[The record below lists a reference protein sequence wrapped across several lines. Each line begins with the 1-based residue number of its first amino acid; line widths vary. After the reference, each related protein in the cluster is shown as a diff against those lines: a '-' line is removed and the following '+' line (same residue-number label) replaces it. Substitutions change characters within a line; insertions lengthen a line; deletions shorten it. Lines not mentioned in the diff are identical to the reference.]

1 MKACN
6 IYFSE
11 GCDGN
16 KEKRGEKTGNNKF
29 KDLLKKKRKKENE
42 GRRANISD
50 TYFPQQAFKILNSFI
65 CRVSSSFHFDRKM
78 E

>member
-29 KDLLKKKRKKENE
+29 KDLLKKKERKKMKE
-42 GRRANISD
+42 GELTFQILI
-50 TYFPQQAFKILNSFI
+50 FPNKLLKYSIHLF
-65 CRVSSSFHFDRKM
+65 V